1 MEKGNEKLKI
11 HYSSCR
17 EIKDYLEM
25 LADRY
30 NMTISGVLTMII
42 MQHKF
47 QSETLEKFDSVQSML
62 EKIEYIEKAQN
73 SEINIKTFSV

>member
-30 NMTISGVLTMII
+30 NMTVSGILTMII

-47 QSETLEKFDSVQSML
+47 QSETLEKFDNVQSML
-62 EKIEYIEKAQN
+62 EKIEYIEKTQN
-73 SEINIKTFSV
+73 PDINIKTFSV